1 MCLNTGNISFRVVD
15 TCHSLSVFSDYQ
27 EGGGIVPSAGDDAGL
42 GTMQW
47 SGYNAPNHSLAN
59 GAWDLPN
66 DGAVIMTRRLMTGTQ
81 LPPSSGAR
89 TFEKNLQKI
98 LSIFHQ
104 GLNKASQF
112 NTSYLCV

>member
-15 TCHSLSVFSDYQ
+15 TFHSLSVFCDYQ

-81 LPPSSGAR
+81 LPPSSGAH
-89 TFEKNLQKI
+89 TLALGQKFSLRLDI
-98 LSIFHQ
+98 VNFSPGLEQSIPI
-104 GLNKASQF
+104 
-112 NTSYLCV
+112 

>member
-1 MCLNTGNISFRVVD
+1 MALSRV
-15 TCHSLSVFSDYQ
+15 Q
-27 EGGGIVPSAGDDAGL
+27 AMMRAAEL

-112 NTSYLCV
+112 NTSYLCVYICK